1 MLGKPAHSIAQSIV
15 QDRHDLA
22 AALRLAAHFDFH
34 ELVSDCVTRPKWNP
48 PESSGA
54 VQIVH

>member
-34 ELVSDCVTRPKWNP
+34 EGIENHFSVKCEGKDELYLIN
-48 PESSGA
+48 A
-54 VQIVH
+54 